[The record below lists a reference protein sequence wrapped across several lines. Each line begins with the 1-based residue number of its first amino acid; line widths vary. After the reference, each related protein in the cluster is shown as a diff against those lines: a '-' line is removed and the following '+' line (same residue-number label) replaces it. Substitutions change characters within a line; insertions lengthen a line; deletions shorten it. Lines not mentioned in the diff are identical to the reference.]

1 MRGHTRSNWSDGKMN
16 FWDNQI
22 NTTFQTGVWANSPIL
37 AMAIDPTVAYDFFED
52 WMNWKGVAVATTAMA
67 GWTVTQ
73 VNNGDVT
80 TSDTMQ
86 GGVMVADTASTTQAD
101 GLNIQYT
108 EGTLPFIPVAG
119 QDIWYETKLKIV
131 DDVSSVEFFAGLSDA
146 DTTIINGS
154 DMTSANHIGFE
165 CISSSSLLFG
175 AEKAGTEATPVAA
188 TTLVNAT
195 FVRLGFHV
203 NGVTDVTHYVNG
215 VKIGTSI
222 LTANIPVVGLTP
234 SFVCQAGSD
243 TKDPILYVDWV
254 RCVQV
259 RA

>member
-1 MRGHTRSNWSDGKMN
+1 MN

-22 NTTFQTGVWANSPIL
+22 NTTFPTGVWKDCPL
-37 AMAIDPTVAYDFFED
+37 LPMTLDPTVGYIFFED
-52 WMNWKGVAVATTAMA
+52 FMNMSGVAYATTAMA

-73 VNNGDVT
+73 ENNGAVS

-86 GGVMVADTASTTQAD
+86 GGVLLMDCDSTTQAD
-101 GLNIQYT
+101 GLNAQYT

-119 QDIWYETKLKIV
+119 QDIWYETKIKIV
-131 DDVSSVEFFAGLSDA
+131 DDVSSVEFFAGLSA
-146 DTTIINGS
+146 VDTTIIDGS
-154 DMTSANHIGFE
+154 DMTAANHIGFE
-165 CISSSSLLFG
+165 CISSSALLFG
-175 AEKAGTEATPVAA
+175 AEKAGVEATPVAA

-195 FVRLGFHV
+195 FVRLGFKV
-203 NGVTDVTHYVNG
+203 NGVTSVTHYVDG
-215 VKIGTSI
+215 VEIGTSI

-234 SFVCQAGSD
+234 SFVCQAGDD

-254 RCVQV
+254 KVAQI